1 MGGTGAAPRARRLQR
16 PSWKDARLLVGLLL
30 VALSVAGGARLVASL
45 DDTTP
50 VYAAARPLL
59 PGQEIGVEDV
69 VAVPV
74 RLGEPA
80 AQYVDATQP
89 LRPGTHALRA
99 VDPGELVPSAALGSA
114 REALDKAV
122 TVPVDP
128 ATASTFTVGTVV
140 DVWVS
145 HRDPEVAGVRYLEPE
160 LMLQRAVVASV
171 PSGGGALG
179 MGVGRSA
186 VQIVVPADRVA
197 SVIAGVDQEARVT
210 LVPAPDAG

>member
-1 MGGTGAAPRARRLQR
+1 MAGSPGAPQARRLQR

-30 VALSVAGGARLVASL
+30 VALSVAGGTRLVSAL

-59 PGQEIGVEDV
+59 PGQEVAAEDV

-74 RLGEPA
+74 RLGDPA
-80 AQYVDATQP
+80 ASYVDATQP

-99 VDPGELVPSAALGSA
+99 VDPGELVPAAALGSPT
-114 REALDKAV
+114 EALDKAV

-128 ATASTFTVGTVV
+128 AAASTVEVGTVV

-145 HRDPEVAGVRYLEPE
+145 HRDPEATGTAYQEPE
-160 LMLQRAVVASV
+160 LLLERAVVASV
-171 PSGGGALG
+171 PTSGGALG

-197 SVIAGVDQEARVT
+197 AVIAGVDQEARVT